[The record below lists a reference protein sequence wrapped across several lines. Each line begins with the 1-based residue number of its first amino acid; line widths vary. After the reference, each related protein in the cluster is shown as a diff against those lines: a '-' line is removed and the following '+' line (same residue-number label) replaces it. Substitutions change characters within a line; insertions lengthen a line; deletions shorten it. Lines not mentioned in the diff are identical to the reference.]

1 MRAPSPIK
9 PNPKL
14 TVDTKISGISLT
26 SSSNTSVPQLPP
38 IPSVKS
44 VRSDDA
50 GNNNNEN
57 GYINNNE
64 DKKKAIELYE
74 LYDFIRKHLEKVY
87 LYIISYYIYSY
98 AM

>member
-14 TVDTKISGISLT
+14 TVDTKISGTSLSNSTT

-44 VRSDDA
+44 VRSDDT

-87 LYIISYYIYSY
+87 FIFV
-98 AM
+98 M